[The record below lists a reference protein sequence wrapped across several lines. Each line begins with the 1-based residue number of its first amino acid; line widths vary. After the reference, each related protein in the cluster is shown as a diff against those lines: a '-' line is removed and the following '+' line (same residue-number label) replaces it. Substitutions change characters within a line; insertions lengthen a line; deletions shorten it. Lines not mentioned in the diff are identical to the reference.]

1 MNLTLEMI
9 SDEEGRSGQ
18 AAAWPG
24 MEEEGCWDDDDDAEG
39 LRLERSSGWFPP
51 CAVFSFHPSERSRR
65 LIKGA
70 VMRAV

>member
-1 MNLTLEMI
+1 ML
-9 SDEEGRSGQ
+9 
-18 AAAWPG
+18 
-24 MEEEGCWDDDDDAEG
+24 DDDDDAEG

-51 CAVFSFHPSERSRR
+51 CAVFSFHPSERSRK